1 MCRMAETKSD
11 GGKLERA
18 QPGMNW
24 RGEQKQ
30 VSSGVITLRGQTH
43 GAIAGGRETV
53 CKFQEHFFRGKHQVS
68 NRRVIKREGILQC
81 GLTELIWEQK

>member
-18 QPGMNW
+18 QPETNW

-30 VSSGVITLRGQTH
+30 VSSGVSTPRGQTH
-43 GAIAGGRETV
+43 GAIAGGRETLR
-53 CKFQEHFFRGKHQVS
+53 KFQEHFFGGKHQVS
-68 NRRVIKREGILQC
+68 NRRVMRGKTRSSVGSLS
-81 GLTELIWEQK
+81 